1 MSAQMPAFP
10 ERGTHPMRST
20 LNRNMLL
27 RLADTFFRRWFLYLI
42 PFVLLAGVGGFT
54 AARSESRFRS
64 EGVMYVESQTLLANL
79 TQARDT
85 PASYKSPSTLA
96 AEQLGSL
103 MRTDG
108 FMKRIVKAA
117 KVDDAVKSGLVTIGE
132 LRSSISVGA
141 DGDHLVKVA
150 ASSTHSQTAALLVT
164 STIETFTSWV
174 IEANVAESTAA
185 KLFLDTLVDSY
196 RTQVSTAHQTLDA
209 FVSTNPEAD
218 VAKRSLANQIEFER
232 LTAASNVEEA
242 RLAAAINKREDARLA
257 TEQTKSDV
265 TQRLRLV
272 DAPEVSALPVS
283 SRKQAALAAV
293 IFAMLGLLLTAGA
306 TLGATAADRSI
317 RFASDITDRL
327 GVPVLSIIPQARAR
341 DLR

>member
-1 MSAQMPAFP
+1 MRKSHFP
-10 ERGTHPMRST
+10 ERGSPTMRST

-54 AARSESRFRS
+54 AARSESRYKS

-96 AEQLGSL
+96 TEQLGSL
-103 MRTDG
+103 IRTDG

-117 KVDDAVKSGLVTIGE
+117 KVGDSVTSGLITLGE

-150 ASSTHSQTAALLVT
+150 ASSTNSETASLLVS
-164 STIETFTSWV
+164 STIETFTNWV
-174 IEANVAESTAA
+174 IEANVAESNAA
-185 KLFLDTLVDSY
+185 KLFLDTLLTSY
-196 RTQVSTAHQTLDA
+196 RTQVSSAHQTLDE
-209 FVSTNPEAD
+209 FVSTHPEAD
-218 VAKRSLANQIEFER
+218 VAKRTLANQIEFER

-272 DAPEVSALPVS
+272 DAPEVSAAPVS

-293 IFAMLGLLLTAGA
+293 IFALLGLFLSAGA
-306 TLGATAADRSI
+306 TLAASATDRSI

-327 GVPVLSIIPQARAR
+327 GVPVLSIIPEGRTGARR
-341 DLR
+341 